1 MYNHI
6 YQQLN
11 KLVSEAIKEAEN
23 KKVILVGG
31 CNRAELAYG
40 VDKLLDEYLEAD
52 YNDLDIDRDADYEEQ
67 AEQMANEISKGGRFG
82 DYQQITS
89 LASRL
94 SDLRDELADMNWRDV
109 NPATIYDSDS
119 YNDAFRVRINGRT
132 ADLGGKVMNAID
144 ALSDLDA
151 YLYELQTVTSIIL

>member
-11 KLVSEAIKEAEN
+11 NLVSEAIKEAEN
-23 KKVILVGG
+23 KKAILVGG
-31 CNRAELAYG
+31 YNRAELAYG
-40 VDKLLDEYLEAD
+40 VDKLLDEYLESD
-52 YNDLDIDRDADYEEQ
+52 CDDLDIDRDADYDTQ
-67 AEQMANEISKGGRFG
+67 SEQMANEISKGARFG

-151 YLYELQTVTSIIL
+151 YLYELQTVTSIVL

>member
-1 MYNHI
+1 MYSHI
-6 YQQLN
+6 YQQLD
-11 KLVSEAIKEAEN
+11 KLVSEAIHEAEN

-31 CNRAELAYG
+31 YNRAELLYG

-52 YNDLDIDRDADYEEQ
+52 YTDLDIDRDADYDTQ
-67 AEQMANEISKGGRFG
+67 SEQMANEISKGGRFG
-82 DYQQITS
+82 DYQQIVS

-144 ALSDLDA
+144 ALSDLDS
-151 YLYELQTVTSIIL
+151 YLYELQTVTSIVL

>member
-6 YQQLN
+6 YQQLD

-52 YNDLDIDRDADYEEQ
+52 YTDLDIDRDADYDTQ
-67 AEQMANEISKGGRFG
+67 VEQMANEISKGGRFG
-82 DYQQITS
+82 DYQQIVS

-119 YNDAFRVRINGRT
+119 YDDAFRVRINGRT

-144 ALSDLDA
+144 ALSDLDS
-151 YLYELQTVTSIIL
+151 YLYELQTVTSIVL

>member
-11 KLVSEAIKEAEN
+11 NLVSEAINEAEN

-31 CNRAELAYG
+31 YNRAELIYG
-40 VDKLLDEYLEAD
+40 VDKLLDEYLEGD
-52 YNDLDIDRDADYEEQ
+52 CNDLDIDRDADYDKQ
-67 AEQMANEISKGGRFG
+67 AEQMADEISKGGRFG
-82 DYQQITS
+82 DYKQITS

-109 NPATIYDSDS
+109 NPATIYDSDE

-144 ALSDLDA
+144 ALTDLDS
-151 YLYELQTVTSIIL
+151 YLYELQTVTSVIL

>member
-6 YQQLN
+6 YQQLD
-11 KLVSEAIKEAEN
+11 KLVSEAINEAEN
-23 KKVILVGG
+23 KKAFLVGG
-31 CNRAELAYG
+31 YNRAELIYG

-52 YNDLDIDRDADYEEQ
+52 CNDLDIDRDADYEKQ

-94 SDLRDELADMNWRDV
+94 NDLRDELADMNWRDI
-109 NPATIYDSDS
+109 NPATIYDSDE

-144 ALSDLDA
+144 ALSDLDS
-151 YLYELQTVTSIIL
+151 YLYELQTVNSIIL

>member
-11 KLVSEAIKEAEN
+11 NLVSEAIKEAEN

-31 CNRAELAYG
+31 YNRAELTYG

-52 YNDLDIDRDADYEEQ
+52 CNDLDIDRDADYDTQ
-67 AEQMANEISKGGRFG
+67 AEQMADEISKGARFG

-94 SDLRDELADMNWRDV
+94 NDLRDELADMNWRDV
-109 NPATIYDSDS
+109 NPAEIYESDS
-119 YNDAFRVRINGRT
+119 YNGAFRVRINGRK
-132 ADLGGKVMNAID
+132 ADLGGKVISAID
-144 ALSDLDA
+144 ALSDLDS
-151 YLYELQTVTSIIL
+151 YLYELQTVNSIIL

>member
-6 YQQLN
+6 YQHLD
-11 KLVSEAIKEAEN
+11 KLVSEAINEAEN

-31 CNRAELAYG
+31 YNRAELIYG

-52 YNDLDIDRDADYEEQ
+52 ANDLDIDRDADYEKQ
-67 AEQMANEISKGGRFG
+67 AEQMADEISKGGRFG

-94 SDLRDELADMNWRDV
+94 SDLRDELADMNWRDF
-109 NPATIYDSDS
+109 NPAEIYESNF
-119 YNDAFRVRINGRT
+119 YNDAFRLRINGRK
-132 ADLGGKVMNAID
+132 ADLGGKAISAID
-144 ALSDLDA
+144 ALSELDS
-151 YLYELQTVTSIIL
+151 YLYELQTVNSIIL

>member
-6 YQQLN
+6 YQQVN
-11 KLVSEAIKEAEN
+11 KLVSEAINEAEN
-23 KKVILVGG
+23 KKVFLVGG
-31 CNRAELAYG
+31 YNRAELIYG
-40 VDKLLDEYLEAD
+40 VDRLLDEYLEAD
-52 YNDLDIDRDADYEEQ
+52 CNDLDIDRDADYGKQ
-67 AEQMANEISKGGRFG
+67 AEQMADEISKGARFG

-109 NPATIYDSDS
+109 NPATIYDSDE
-119 YNDAFRVRINGRT
+119 YNDAFRVLINGRT

-144 ALSDLDA
+144 ALSDLDS
-151 YLYELQTVTSIIL
+151 YLYELQTVTSVIL

>member
-6 YQQLN
+6 YQQLDN
-11 KLVSEAIKEAEN
+11 LVSEAINEAEN

-31 CNRAELAYG
+31 YNRAELIYG

-52 YNDLDIDRDADYEEQ
+52 CNDLDIDRGADYEKQ
-67 AEQMANEISKGGRFG
+67 AEQMADEISKGGRFG
-82 DYQQITS
+82 DYRQITS

-109 NPATIYDSDS
+109 NPDTIYDSDE

-144 ALSDLDA
+144 ALSDLDS
-151 YLYELQTVTSIIL
+151 YLYELQTVNSIIL

>member
-11 KLVSEAIKEAEN
+11 NLVSEAINEAEN

-31 CNRAELAYG
+31 YSRAELAYG
-40 VDKLLDEYLEAD
+40 VDKLLDEYLESD
-52 YNDLDIDRDADYEEQ
+52 CNDLDIDLDADYDTQ
-67 AEQMANEISKGGRFG
+67 AEQMADEISKGARFG
-82 DYQQITS
+82 DYRQLTS

-94 SDLRDELADMNWRDV
+94 SELRDELADMNWRDV
-109 NPATIYDSDS
+109 NPATIYESS
-119 YNDAFRVRINGRT
+119 EYNDAFRVRINGRT

-144 ALSDLDA
+144 TLSDLDS
-151 YLYELQTVTSIIL
+151 YLYELQTVTSVIL

>member
-11 KLVSEAIKEAEN
+11 NLVSEAINEAEN

-31 CNRAELAYG
+31 YNRAELTYG

-52 YNDLDIDRDADYEEQ
+52 CNDLDIDLEADYETQ
-67 AEQMANEISKGGRFG
+67 AEQMADEISKGARFG
-82 DYQQITS
+82 DYQEFVS

-94 SDLRDELADMNWRDV
+94 SELRDELADMNWRDV
-109 NPATIYDSDS
+109 NPATIYDSNE
-119 YNDAFRVRINGRT
+119 YNEAFRVRINGRK
-132 ADLGGKVMNAID
+132 ADLGGKVMSAID
-144 ALSDLDA
+144 ALSDLDS
-151 YLYELQTVTSIIL
+151 YLYELQTVNSIIL

>member
-6 YQQLN
+6 YQQLD

-40 VDKLLDEYLEAD
+40 VDKLLDEYLESD
-52 YNDLDIDRDADYEEQ
+52 YTDLDIDRDADYDTQ
-67 AEQMANEISKGGRFG
+67 AEQMADEISKGARFG

-144 ALSDLDA
+144 ALSDLDS
-151 YLYELQTVTSIIL
+151 YLYELQTVTSIVL

>member
-1 MYNHI
+1 MYSHI

-31 CNRAELAYG
+31 YNRAELAYG

-151 YLYELQTVTSIIL
+151 YLYELQTVTSVIL

>member
-6 YQQLN
+6 YQQLD

-31 CNRAELAYG
+31 YNRAELTYG
-40 VDKLLDEYLEAD
+40 VGKLLDEYLESD
-52 YNDLDIDRDADYEEQ
+52 NNDLDIDRDADYDTQ
-67 AEQMANEISKGGRFG
+67 SEQMANEISKGGRFG
-82 DYQQITS
+82 DYQQIVS

-119 YNDAFRVRINGRT
+119 YDDAFRVRINGRT
-132 ADLGGKVMNAID
+132 ADLGGKVINAID
-144 ALSDLDA
+144 ALSDLDS
-151 YLYELQTVTSIIL
+151 YLYELQTVTSIVL

>member
-11 KLVSEAIKEAEN
+11 NLVSEAIKEAEN
-23 KKVILVGG
+23 KKAILVGG
-31 CNRAELAYG
+31 YNRAELTYG
-40 VDKLLDEYLEAD
+40 VGKLLDEYLEAD
-52 YNDLDIDRDADYEEQ
+52 YTDLDIDRNADYDTQ
-67 AEQMANEISKGGRFG
+67 VEQMANEISKGARFG

-94 SDLRDELADMNWRDV
+94 SDLRGELADMNWRDV
-109 NPATIYDSDS
+109 NPATIYDSNE
-119 YNDAFRVRINGRT
+119 YNEAFIVRINGRK

-151 YLYELQTVTSIIL
+151 YLYELQTVTSVIL